1 MSRMGEYALELQEQ
15 DERESQ
21 DAAEAD
27 HQMALDV
34 LYEHGC
40 KYNVQGGDMRVLC
53 ALASINFGELQLY
66 SGPSHIFNTSQRNTH
81 HEHRDN
87 DFGAKWNRQDDQPS
101 QYAAIGRVADPSGKE
116 AASLPL

>member
-1 MSRMGEYALELQEQ
+1 MSRMGEYVLEHQEQ

-21 DAAEAD
+21 DAAAAS

-53 ALASINFGELQLY
+53 ALVSINFNELQMY
-66 SGPSHIFNTSQRNTH
+66 SG
-81 HEHRDN
+81 
-87 DFGAKWNRQDDQPS
+87 
-101 QYAAIGRVADPSGKE
+101 
-116 AASLPL
+116 LPATC